1 MQYPDGMGE
10 REAASTRADLEAL
23 KAMQADV
30 SELEHTENLLDRF
43 NVFEAIGFIG
53 QELMH
58 SRLLA
63 FLLDPNES
71 HGLGTSFLE
80 GFLQKVSE
88 STDSVSLPSGGSDL
102 RQATVRTEVPTGD
115 GRMDI
120 LLTDKAS
127 QWAMMIE
134 NKIATTEH
142 SNQLDRYY
150 RSMLE
155 AGPGWDTGWNVACV
169 YLTPTEISLRTKR
182 TFPSVMEQCARYWME
197 SSINLNPGEILS
209 EEKQGAWHPM
219 FVGK

>member
-1 MQYPDGMGE
+1 MGE

-30 SELEHTENLLDRF
+30 SELEHIENLLDRF

-88 STDSVSLPSGGSDL
+88 STEGVSLPSGGSDL
-102 RQATVRTEVPTGD
+102 RQATVRTEVPTSD

-127 QWAMMIE
+127 QW
-134 NKIATTEH
+134 
-142 SNQLDRYY
+142 Q
-150 RSMLE
+150 
-155 AGPGWDTGWNVACV
+155 
-169 YLTPTEISLRTKR
+169 
-182 TFPSVMEQCARYWME
+182 
-197 SSINLNPGEILS
+197 
-209 EEKQGAWHPM
+209 
-219 FVGK
+219 